1 VLLNLHGWERK
12 MLIRDTVTAQERLSG
27 LQPKYTKNR
36 LFNRRGKCNQ
46 KAKNIRN
53 VAKIHNYSSEIRE

>member
-1 VLLNLHGWERK
+1 

-36 LFNRRGKCNQ
+36 PFNRREVRSKSKKHTRYAENTQ
-46 KAKNIRN
+46 LFSKNLGI
-53 VAKIHNYSSEIRE
+53 I